1 MTRVAA
7 ETFVCGSR
15 RFPGWRVR
23 LLVPRAVATPCFS
36 HGYVIFGGGFGSH
49 EIYARRTSDGQPAWC
64 LRTKDDGPTAVT
76 ALEGFGLVNTESC
89 TLEAFDI
96 RTGELRWEKWLG
108 DPLLGQPGAADGRVF
123 MAYPR
128 AGAHRLGAFT
138 LRTGK
143 QTWERPIGHDVIT
156 APICKDGKVYVATYD
171 GAVTCFDAV
180 SGEVCWSKALNATS
194 APWTCGDE
202 VYVSQRE
209 SDRPE
214 QSQRAAAAP
223 TTSVGTSERTVSVHE
238 MDGEMVAGMAAKHAE
253 YLDRNWGIARKLGFA
268 DFDAAVGF
276 STPPAAAKMGVVS
289 ERLGEER
296 VSRTWRYQGSRPV
309 VIDRVLYETT
319 GDRLE
324 ARDLETDELLWTW
337 DDARSE
343 AGERRLTPPAV
354 ANGRV
359 LVGTWDGRVVSLDAT
374 SGAVRWDVN
383 VGAPCHWQPVMAGG
397 RIAVGLEDGSLVS
410 FDTGDARDDGWPM
423 WGGGPGHNGIRMEPN
438 NGRTASEYTLPSFL
452 RRAG

>member
-1 MTRVAA
+1 MGEV
-7 ETFVCGSR
+7 
-15 RFPGWRVR
+15 
-23 LLVPRAVATPCFS
+23 
-36 HGYVIFGGGFGSH
+36 
-49 EIYARRTSDGQPAWC
+49 ARRSPARPAW
-64 LRTKDDGPTAVT
+64 R
-76 ALEGFGLVNTESC
+76 
-89 TLEAFDI
+89 
-96 RTGELRWEKWLG
+96 
-108 DPLLGQPGAADGRVF
+108 GRRSRLH
-123 MAYPR
+123 AYLR

-202 VYVSQRE
+202 VYMSQRD

-223 TTSVGTSERTVSVHE
+223 TTSGGTSERTVSVHE
-238 MDGEMVAGMAAKHAE
+238 MDGEMVAAMAAKHAE
-253 YLDRNWGIARKLGFA
+253 YLDRNWGIARKLRFA
-268 DFDAAVGF
+268 QLDAALGF
-276 STPPAAAKMGVVS
+276 STPPAAAKMRIV
-289 ERLGEER
+289 R
-296 VSRTWRYQGSRPV
+296 
-309 VIDRVLYETT
+309 
-319 GDRLE
+319 
-324 ARDLETDELLWTW
+324 
-337 DDARSE
+337 
-343 AGERRLTPPAV
+343 
-354 ANGRV
+354 
-359 LVGTWDGRVVSLDAT
+359 RVVSLDAA

-397 RIAVGLEDGSLVS
+397 RIGVGLEDGSLVS

-438 NGRTASEYTLPSFL
+438 NGRTASEYKLPSFL